1 MVSCLSMIIHFYIT
15 EIIQFSSWKVNKAIR
30 GRGGGGIYSKTRYAL
45 IPIYF
50 KRCCSYLTM

>member
-30 GRGGGGIYSKTRYAL
+30 GRGGGVYIQKHV
-45 IPIYF
+45 
-50 KRCCSYLTM
+50 MH